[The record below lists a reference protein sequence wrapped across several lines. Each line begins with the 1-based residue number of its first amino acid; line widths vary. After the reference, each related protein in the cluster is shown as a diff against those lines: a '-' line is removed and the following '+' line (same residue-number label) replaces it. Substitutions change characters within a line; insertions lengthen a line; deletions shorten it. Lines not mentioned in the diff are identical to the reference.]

1 MAVAAQGR
9 PGEGKGFCKKRDTD
23 VEYLN
28 IEKMKRVILLLCL
41 LSGLGAAGKESGGG
55 AGAKVDPRVELLGV
69 VFRLAGASEYS
80 STYAKQYVE
89 DIEAWFAPY
98 REDTLV
104 RYVKRI
110 RSQYYVGYNI
120 NSFILN

>member
-1 MAVAAQGR
+1 
-9 PGEGKGFCKKRDTD
+9 
-23 VEYLN
+23 
-28 IEKMKRVILLLCL
+28 MKRVVLLLCL

-69 VFRLAGASEYS
+69 VFRLAGAPEYS

-110 RSQYYVGYNI
+110 RSQYYVGYDIFN
-120 NSFILN
+120 FIKH